1 MQNLKL
7 LETLANIAYI
17 AGYKRYYSGTYQ
29 DDINEFISWATEFEL
44 MHKNTNWKKLN
55 YRYAI
60 EQFAKDKL
68 SQFS

>member
-29 DDINEFISWATEFEL
+29 DDINEYISWAEEFEFI
-44 MHKNTNWKKLN
+44 HKNTNWKKQN
-55 YRYAI
+55 YRLEI
-60 EQFAKDKL
+60 EQFTKEKFYQL
-68 SQFS
+68 S